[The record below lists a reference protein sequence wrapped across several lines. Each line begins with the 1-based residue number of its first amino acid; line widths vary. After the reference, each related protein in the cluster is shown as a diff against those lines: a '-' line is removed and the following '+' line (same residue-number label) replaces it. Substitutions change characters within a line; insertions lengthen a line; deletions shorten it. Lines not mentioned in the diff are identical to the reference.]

1 MFETRVAT
9 VEDAELIAE
18 HRRKM
23 FAEMG
28 DSSAEQLQVMV
39 ESFVPWVRERL
50 VDGRYLGWI
59 VFDSEKVVAGGGM
72 LLMDFAPHWRDRQPL
87 RAYLLNFYVEPE
99 ARGQR
104 LADRLVKTAI
114 EAAQQR
120 GIKVVALHASSAGRP
135 IYERNGFKA
144 SNEMMLDLGGESA
157 FED

>member
-28 DSSAEQLQVMV
+28 DSSAEQLQAMK

-59 VFDSEKVVAGGGM
+59 VSNGEKVVAGAGVWF
-72 LLMDFAPHWRDRQPL
+72 MDFLPHWRDLNPQ
-87 RAYLLNFYVEPE
+87 RAYLTNFYVSAEM
-99 ARGQR
+99 RGQG
-104 LADRLVKTAI
+104 LAHGLVRRAV
-114 EAAQQR
+114 EAAQTR
-120 GIKVVALHASSAGRP
+120 GIKVVILHASLAGRP